1 VSLWNKLI
9 VSTSEQVSLEAEEA
23 LIEVEVE
30 GACGFFFWIWEE
42 WDEMQVR
49 VLKGRGVVCI
59 IF

>member
-1 VSLWNKLI
+1 MW
-9 VSTSEQVSLEAEEA
+9 A
-23 LIEVEVE
+23 
-30 GACGFFFWIWEE
+30 FFWIWEE

>member
-1 VSLWNKLI
+1 VH
-9 VSTSEQVSLEAEEA
+9 V
-23 LIEVEVE
+23 
-30 GACGFFFWIWEE
+30 GFFLDLGRVG

>member
-1 VSLWNKLI
+1 MRVH
-9 VSTSEQVSLEAEEA
+9 V
-23 LIEVEVE
+23 
-30 GACGFFFWIWEE
+30 GFFFGSGEE